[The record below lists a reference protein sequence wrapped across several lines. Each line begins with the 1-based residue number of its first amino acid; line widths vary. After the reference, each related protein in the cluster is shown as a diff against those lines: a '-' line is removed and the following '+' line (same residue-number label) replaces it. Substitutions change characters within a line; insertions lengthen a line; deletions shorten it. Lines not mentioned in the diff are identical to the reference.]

1 MGIKILIILIVTFLT
16 VVATPCFADIEEA
29 RDIYSK
35 GDSRGALLIYED
47 WLQNNHDSSDFSSIL
62 FEISGLS
69 GDIHKISTM
78 LEKQIIFVSD
88 RDKRKTLYKRLAQ
101 LYELSADL
109 HNAQINYKKAALIS
123 LEMIDYEMLL
133 ESAKI
138 LLLEGELLLAES
150 QLEEIIVNSLDKS
163 ISTHGKILFTILKIL
178 NSDSD
183 IIDYTLSPIE
193 KPESIYLMYLIAKTN
208 SETIVM
214 DKLNEKLVKDFE
226 TSPEAGLIRNELS
239 ELPDII
245 TSFALLNNRSLN
257 DKSLYEA
264 ITETLNTSEE
274 DTIKNY
280 MIQTGSFRDPE
291 NAHYLSIDLKKEGFL
306 PIVEEQIVNDIKY
319 FKILLYF
326 LTQDKMNNALK
337 RLKEKGFEGFPV
349 Y

>member
-1 MGIKILIILIVTFLT
+1 MGIKILIILIVTLLP
-16 VVATPCFADIEEA
+16 VVVTPCFADIEEA
-29 RDIYSK
+29 RDIYNK

-47 WLQNNHDSSDFSSIL
+47 WLQNNHDSSDFSSVL

-69 GDIHKISTM
+69 GDIHKISTI
-78 LEKQIIFVSD
+78 LEKQIIYVSD

-109 HNAQINYKKAALIS
+109 HNAQINYQKAALIS
-123 LEMIDYEMLL
+123 LEIIDYEMLL

-183 IIDYTLSPIE
+183 IDYILSPIE

-208 SETIVM
+208 SETVVM
-214 DKLNEKLVKDFE
+214 DKLSEKLVKDFE

-239 ELPDII
+239 ELPDIL
-245 TSFALLNNRSLN
+245 TSFALLN
-257 DKSLYEA
+257 
-264 ITETLNTSEE
+264 
-274 DTIKNY
+274 
-280 MIQTGSFRDPE
+280 
-291 NAHYLSIDLKKEGFL
+291 
-306 PIVEEQIVNDIKY
+306 
-319 FKILLYF
+319 
-326 LTQDKMNNALK
+326 
-337 RLKEKGFEGFPV
+337 
-349 Y
+349 